1 MTASENKQL
10 CNYQSIKPKGAM
22 DQAIRNVIMQSIYNI
37 GKQYYQ
43 NHFTIICSQA
53 KCKLNEMARKKLSQY
68 LLSQNPMQ
76 KKLSQEMARKKLMTI
91 FTFPKPNRLIKVS
104 SERDRMVLEK
114 FECVVL
120 LSQGQKVVQVSAFQ
134 VSVDKMKLIVLF
146 GKNTRTKHHY

>member
-1 MTASENKQL
+1 
-10 CNYQSIKPKGAM
+10 
-22 DQAIRNVIMQSIYNI
+22 
-37 GKQYYQ
+37 
-43 NHFTIICSQA
+43 
-53 KCKLNEMARKKLSQY
+53 MARKKLSQY

-120 LSQGQKVVQVSAFQ
+120 LSQGQKVV
-134 VSVDKMKLIVLF
+134 
-146 GKNTRTKHHY
+146 